1 MNLGDNLI
9 LSIVEGITEF
19 LPISSTAH
27 LALTSKLLGLE
38 QTDFVKSFEIF
49 IQFGAILAVVYL
61 YWNRIIKNRNLFIKI
76 LTAFLPT
83 GVIGLVLYTLIKGY
97 FLENYYIM
105 VWALLIGGVLMLL
118 LELYNL
124 KTHRDKIE
132 GIENLSNMQ
141 CVLIGIAQSLAV
153 VPGVSRA
160 AATILGGQALGISR
174 KTIVEFSFLLAVPTM
189 LFATAYDLLKNVEII
204 SVSNISSMII
214 GMVVSFFV
222 AILSVKFLLHF
233 IQKNNFIVFGIYR
246 IIIAIIFLQLVL

>member
-1 MNLGDNLI
+1 
-9 LSIVEGITEF
+9 
-19 LPISSTAH
+19 
-27 LALTSKLLGLE
+27 
-38 QTDFVKSFEIF
+38 
-49 IQFGAILAVVYL
+49 
-61 YWNRIIKNRNLFIKI
+61 
-76 LTAFLPT
+76 
-83 GVIGLVLYTLIKGY
+83 
-97 FLENYYIM
+97 M